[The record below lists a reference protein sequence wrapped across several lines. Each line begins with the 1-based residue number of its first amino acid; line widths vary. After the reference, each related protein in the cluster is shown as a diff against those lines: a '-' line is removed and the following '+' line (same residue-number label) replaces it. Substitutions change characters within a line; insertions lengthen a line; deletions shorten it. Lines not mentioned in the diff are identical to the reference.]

1 MYKLL
6 IVDDE
11 KTVRDRL
18 KNTDWSRFEI
28 GEVEVAE
35 HGMAGL
41 QKVHDFKPDFVLSD
55 MHMPI
60 MNGIEMIRKIHA
72 SFPWIQVV
80 VLTGYDDFDYIR
92 ECMRSGVTDYILK
105 PINDEELSKAFQK
118 LMEAKK
124 NEDQEKVRYQTL
136 HSEKLE
142 IIKGLRKRFLRH
154 YFTEQ
159 MTEEEIE
166 ESSAYAEINLDADSY
181 TTMVFRLDMEGKNAK
196 EYYGTEFDLIVFAL
210 DNIMAEFLA
219 ENDSLCARI
228 DTQNADC
235 CVLVCRELNEEEAK
249 ALSESIKDNI
259 YQIAE
264 LLGTTVSAAMGITVK
279 EKTSILASLESARRV
294 LSENQGR
301 DAFYMA
307 SEDEETKPVEM
318 EKRSEEKIIPQE
330 ESNMKLITRAAI
342 EFIDKN
348 FTKTITLDDVADH
361 VYLSP
366 TYVSFLFR
374 TEVKMNFIN
383 YLTNKRMERA
393 KELLKDPRLKIY
405 EISTAVGYE
414 NSRYFSSIFKKYV
427 GQTPIDYRS
436 KLGVE
441 EKV

>member
-18 KNTDWSRFEI
+18 KKYDWSCFEI

-35 HGMAGL
+35 HGMEGL
-41 QKVHDFKPDFVLSD
+41 QKVYSFRPDFVLSD

-60 MNGIEMIRKIHA
+60 MNGIEMIRKIHTA
-72 SFPWIQVV
+72 FPWIQVV
-80 VLTGYDDFDYIR
+80 VLTGYDDFNYIR
-92 ECMRSGVTDYILK
+92 ECMRSGVSDYILK
-105 PINDEELSKAFQK
+105 PINDEELKKAFVK
-118 LMEAKK
+118 LVENKK
-124 NEDQEKVRYQTL
+124 NENQEKLRYQTL
-136 HSEKLE
+136 HSEKQE
-142 IIKGLRKRFLRH
+142 IITGLRRRFLRH
-154 YFTEQ
+154 YFTEE

-166 ESSAYAEINLDADSY
+166 ESSAYAEINLDADCY
-181 TTMVFRLDMEGKNAK
+181 TTMVFRLDLEGQNPKN
-196 EYYGTEFDLIVFAL
+196 YYGEEFDLIVFAM
-210 DNIMAEFLA
+210 DNIMSEWMADKETM
-219 ENDSLCARI
+219 CARI
-228 DTQNADC
+228 DTGNADC
-235 CVLVCRELNEEEAK
+235 CVLICKELNDKEAEELAEN
-249 ALSESIKDNI
+249 IKENI

-264 LLGTTVSAAMGITVK
+264 LLNTTISAAMGITVK
-279 EKTSILASLESARRV
+279 KKTGILSSLESAKKM
-294 LSENQGR
+294 LESNHDR
-301 DAFYMA
+301 DAFYITDQVESPQPMRE
-307 SEDEETKPVEM
+307 SFKEDEKHPPE
-318 EKRSEEKIIPQE
+318 SEN
-330 ESNMKLITRAAI
+330 SMKLITRAAI

-348 FTKTITLDDVADH
+348 FTKTITLEDVAEH

-366 TYVSFLFR
+366 TYVSYLFR

-383 YLTNKRMERA
+383 YLTTKRMEKA

-441 EKV
+441 ESV

>member
-6 IVDDE
+6 VVDDE

-18 KNTDWSRFEI
+18 KNTDWTRFDI
-28 GEVEVAE
+28 DQVEFAE
-35 HGMAGL
+35 HGLAGL
-41 QKVHDFKPDFVLSD
+41 RKVYEFKPDFVMSD

-60 MNGIEMIRKIHA
+60 MNGIEMIRKIHEV
-72 SFPWIQVV
+72 FPWIQVM
-80 VLTGYDDFDYIR
+80 VLTGYDDFNYIR

-105 PINDEELSKAFQK
+105 PINDEELTKAFSK
-118 LMEAKK
+118 LVENKK
-124 NEDQEKVRYQTL
+124 NEDWEKVKYQSL
-136 HSEKLE
+136 HSEKQE
-142 IIKGLRKRFLRH
+142 IINGLRKRFLRH

-159 MTEEEIE
+159 MTDEEIE
-166 ESSAYAEINLDADSY
+166 ESSAYAEINLDADTY
-181 TTMVFRLDMEGKNAK
+181 TTMVFRLDLEGQDPQK
-196 EYYGTEFDLIVFAL
+196 YYGTEFDLIVFAL

-219 ENDSLCARI
+219 ENDTMCARI

-235 CVLVCRELNEEEAK
+235 CVLICKEMDEKEAES
-249 ALSESIKDNI
+249 LSESIKENI

-264 LLGTTVSAAMGITVK
+264 LLGTTVSSAMGVPVK
-279 EKTSILASLESARRV
+279 KKTEILSSLESARRV

-307 SEDEETKPVEM
+307 IEKEDTDPIPAEGKD
-318 EKRSEEKIIPQE
+318 EEKILPEE

-348 FTKTITLDDVADH
+348 FTKTITLDDVAEH

-383 YLTNKRMERA
+383 YLTNKRMEKA

-436 KLGVE
+436 RLGVE